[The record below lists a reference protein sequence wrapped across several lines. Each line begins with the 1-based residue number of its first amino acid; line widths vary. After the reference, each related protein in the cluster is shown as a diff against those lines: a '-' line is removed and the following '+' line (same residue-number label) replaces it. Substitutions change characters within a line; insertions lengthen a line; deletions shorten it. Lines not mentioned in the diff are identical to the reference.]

1 MMQNK
6 TDILA
11 KLAAASGKTI
21 NQYLHESKEGNY
33 VIITADGKALCDS
46 DGVPTIYSDK
56 EELLKDLECHA
67 SPMMVVTEF
76 TYWMHYA
83 PADDGD
89 NGETIL
95 DFVNYLLF
103 DMCQHCNADNYAQL
117 HKSVPFGRYMID
129 GVQRVTTNHG
139 YALAI
144 WVSSEDGEVIS
155 KVSHDSKLYYPML
168 TALSESAIVWEDEE

>member
-67 SPMMVVTEF
+67 SP
-76 TYWMHYA
+76 Y
-83 PADDGD
+83 DGSD
-89 NGETIL
+89 RVHLL
-95 DFVNYLLF
+95 D
-103 DMCQHCNADNYAQL
+103 
-117 HKSVPFGRYMID
+117 
-129 GVQRVTTNHG
+129 
-139 YALAI
+139 ALC
-144 WVSSEDGEVIS
+144 SG
-155 KVSHDSKLYYPML
+155 
-168 TALSESAIVWEDEE
+168 